1 MVVKRDMFVIEKE
14 VLSHLNRSI
23 FVQCW
28 LKVLDR
34 LSKVGIDNFFGKESQ
49 IEHFLS
55 PG

>member
-1 MVVKRDMFVIEKE
+1 MFVIEKT
-14 VLSHLNRSI
+14 VLGHLNESI

-28 LKVLDR
+28 LIVFDMF
-34 LSKVGIDNFFGKESQ
+34 SKVCIDNFFGKESQ

>member
-14 VLSHLNRSI
+14 ILGHLNSSI
-23 FVQCW
+23 FVQFR

-34 LSKVGIDNFFGKESQ
+34 LSKVGIDNFFGKKSQ